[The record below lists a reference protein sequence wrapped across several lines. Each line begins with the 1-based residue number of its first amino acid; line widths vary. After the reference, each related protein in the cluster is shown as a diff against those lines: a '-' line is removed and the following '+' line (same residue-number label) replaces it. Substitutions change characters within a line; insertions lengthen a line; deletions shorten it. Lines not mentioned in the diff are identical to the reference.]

1 MGVPLNIDW
10 QQILL
15 HLFNF
20 CLLFGG
26 LWLLLYKPVKDFM
39 QKRTEHYSQMQA
51 EAEKKLAEA
60 EKQEKEYDSRLQNA
74 TLEIN
79 ELKNNAVMQANQTAA
94 GIVADAQ
101 AQKEKILTDAKKAAD
116 AEKQKALQEANLQ
129 IEGLVEGAIQKMLQ
143 HDGSVEEFLN
153 SAGKE

>member
-26 LWLLLYKPVKDFM
+26 LWLLLYKPVKGFM
-39 QKRTEHYSQMQA
+39 QKRTEYYSQMQQ
-51 EAEKKLAEA
+51 EAEKKLAA
-60 EKQEKEYDSRLQNA
+60 ATKREKEYDARLQSA
-74 TLEIN
+74 EQEISD
-79 ELKNNAVMQANQTAA
+79 LKSNAVLQANQTAE
-94 GIVADAQ
+94 GIVADAN
-101 AQKEKILTDAKKAAD
+101 AQREKILNDAKKAAD
-116 AEKQKALQEANLQ
+116 AEKEKAVQEANLQ
-129 IEGLVEGAIQKMLQ
+129 IEGLVEGAIQKMLNT
-143 HDGSVEEFLN
+143 DGGVEEFLN

>member
-26 LWLLLYKPVKDFM
+26 LWLLLYKPVEGFM
-39 QKRTEHYSQMQA
+39 QKRTEYYSQMQQ
-51 EAEKKLAEA
+51 EAEKKLAA
-60 EKQEKEYDSRLQNA
+60 ATKREKEYDARLQNA
-74 TLEIN
+74 EQEISD
-79 ELKNNAVMQANQTAA
+79 LKSNAVLQANQTAE
-94 GIVADAQ
+94 GIVADAN
-101 AQKEKILTDAKKAAD
+101 AQREKILNDAKKAAD
-116 AEKQKALQEANLQ
+116 AEKEKAVQEANLQ
-129 IEGLVEGAIQKMLQ
+129 IEGLVEGAIQKMLNT
-143 HDGSVEEFLN
+143 DGGVEEFLN